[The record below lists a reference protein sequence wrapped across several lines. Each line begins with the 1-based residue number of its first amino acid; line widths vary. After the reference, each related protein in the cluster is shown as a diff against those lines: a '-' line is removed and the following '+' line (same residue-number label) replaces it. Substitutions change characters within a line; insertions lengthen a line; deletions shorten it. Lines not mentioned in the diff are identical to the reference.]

1 MTALLL
7 KIAGVDDV
15 DIVVHYMSSY
25 QYLANSP
32 MFAKLPPGIDSGMM
46 ESRPEY
52 IQEAL
57 AYLNRYAN
65 IEDYLQECGLS
76 REQIDLL
83 KDRLVK
89 VG

>member
-1 MTALLL
+1 
-7 KIAGVDDV
+7 
-15 DIVVHYMSSY
+15 
-25 QYLANSP
+25 
-32 MFAKLPPGIDSGMM
+32 M

-57 AYLNRYAN
+57 AYLNRYAD

-76 REQIDLL
+76 REQIGLL